1 LNPDRTF
8 SAINWIVE
16 KILVRISF
24 QILTLATP
32 IINKQH
38 QTNMKKTLILSAV
51 IGLAVA
57 CSAPKKE
64 QPFNMGYTKAN
75 FEKEVNG
82 KQTTLFTLKNDSG
95 IIVTLTNYGAK
106 IVSIFAPDKNDSLKD
121 VVLGYTNIDQY
132 ISGEAGFGAIVGPY
146 ANRIAGGQFEIDGQ
160 VYQLPVNNHQACLHS
175 GPDSFYRQVWDA
187 KEIQTADGPAVEM
200 SLDSPDGQW
209 GFPGN
214 KHVVVTYT
222 LTKDNGLK
230 IDYRATTD
238 KACYFNLTNH
248 VYFNLKGEGNGDI
261 LDHVLVID
269 ANYSTAVADSQLIP
283 TGEIA
288 DIRGT
293 AMDFTTPHTIGERI
307 EDPMPQLRM
316 GGGYDHNYIL
326 NKDQNGSEMTF
337 CASLYE
343 PQSGRFMEC
352 FTTEP
357 AVQLYTGNFLK
368 GNIIGKSGKPYNY
381 RNGICL
387 ELSTIRILRTTQI
400 SRIRCWPRETR

>member
-1 LNPDRTF
+1 MKKLF
-8 SAINWIVE
+8 G
-16 KILVRISF
+16 ILVIAGMIVS
-24 QILTLATP
+24 
-32 IINKQH
+32 
-38 QTNMKKTLILSAV
+38 
-51 IGLAVA
+51 

-64 QPFNMGYTKAN
+64 FTMIYSKAD

-82 KQTTLFTLKNDSG
+82 KKTTLFTLKNEGG

-106 IVSIFAPDKNDSLKD
+106 IVSVFAPDKNGALED
-121 VVLGYTNIDQY
+121 VTLGYKSIDGY
-132 ISGEAGFGAIVGPY
+132 VSGDAGQGAVVGPY
-146 ANRIAGGQFEIDGQ
+146 ANRIANGQFEIDGQ
-160 VYQLPVNNHQACLHS
+160 VYQLPVNNHKACLHS
-175 GPDSFYRQVWDA
+175 GTESFYRQVYDA

-200 SLDSPDGQW
+200 VLTSADGEW

-214 KHVVVTYT
+214 KNVKVTYT

-230 IDYRATTD
+230 IDYEATTD
-238 KACYFNLTNH
+238 KSCYFNLTNH
-248 VYFNLKGEGNGDI
+248 VYFNLKGEGMGDI
-261 LDHVLVID
+261 LDHMLVVD
-269 ANYSTAVADSQLIP
+269 ANFSTAVADSQLIP
-283 TGEIA
+283 TGEIV

-293 AMDFTTPHTIGERI
+293 AMDFTTPHLVGERI

-326 NKDQNGSEMTF
+326 NKDQNGNEMTF

-343 PQSGRFMEC
+343 PVSGRFLEC

-368 GNIIGKSGKPYNY
+368 GNIIGKRGNPYNY

-387 ELSTIRILRTTQI
+387 ETQHYPDSPHHPNFPNTLLKPGETLKSTTIYKF
-400 SRIRCWPRETR
+400 SVK